1 MLKTFKQLVKRLVWG
16 PPHAMKAG
24 SGSFLYR
31 PHRID
36 NPQFIEIGSRTTV
49 DRFSWLSALG
59 SYAGRK
65 YSPRIILGDDVHI
78 GRYACL
84 TAIDRIVIED
94 GTLIS
99 EYVYISD
106 HSHGLDPEGGLIVDQ
121 PLVSKGPVR
130 VGAHSFLGYRVCIMP
145 GVSLGTHCI
154 VGANSVVTR
163 SFPDYSMLAGAP
175 ARLLKVYSLERKTW
189 VNPPRSA
196 AASYD

>member
-1 MLKTFKQLVKRLVWG
+1 MLSPVKRIVKKVWWG
-16 PPHAMKAG
+16 PPRGVKCG
-24 SGSFLYR
+24 CGSFLYR
-31 PHRID
+31 PRRID
-36 NPQFIEIGSRTTV
+36 NARFIEIGSRTTV
-49 DRFSWLSALG
+49 DRFSWLSALD
-59 SYAGRK
+59 SYAGRT

-106 HSHGLDPEGGLIVDQ
+106 LSHGLDPEGGLIVDQ
-121 PLVSKGPVR
+121 PLVSKGPIR
-130 VGAHSFLGYRVCIMP
+130 IGAHSFLGYRVCIMP
-145 GVSLGTHCI
+145 GVSLGRHCI

-175 ARLLKVYSLERKTW
+175 ARLLKVYSPERKAW
-189 VNPPRSA
+189 VPPPMSA
-196 AASYD
+196 AAVYD